1 MRNDAEKKKIVQRET
16 LSQVATS
23 PGAQR
28 LKKMPIV
35 QNPAHVTRISQKGTS
50 QIRPA
55 DTCPAKGEAPARP
68 GKKTERPQTGHR
80 RATGPAAGAGKAA
93 GAEGDYTV
101 AGRGS
106 AASNKAARP
115 CWVMMVLL
123 CTALESN
130 PKKRGKP
137 WLHRSLISKFPLKIA
152 EFFSVFFPKISQII
166 ICPNLAK
173 FC

>member
-1 MRNDAEKKKIVQRET
+1 MVRNDAEKEKKEVQREKF
-16 LSQVATS
+16 SQVATS

-28 LKKMPIV
+28 CKTRPIEE
-35 QNPAHVTRISQKGTS
+35 NPAPVTRISQKRTS
-50 QIRPA
+50 LIHSA

-68 GKKTERPQTGHR
+68 GRENERPQTGHR

-115 CWVMMVLL
+115 CWL
-123 CTALESN
+123 SN
-130 PKKRGKP
+130 
-137 WLHRSLISKFPLKIA
+137 LKMFV
-152 EFFSVFFPKISQII
+152 EN
-166 ICPNLAK
+166 C
-173 FC
+173 